1 MRHQTR
7 DRGRVRARLVYLFA
21 AFLLLILLACSAFR
35 HVGRWLIRE
44 DALAPA
50 DVILV
55 LSGGMPQRA
64 EEAASVFREGYAH
77 EIWVSRPEGPQAAL
91 QPLGVQF
98 IGEEEY
104 DRLILIRQSVPET
117 AIHILPDTIVDTEQ
131 EIEETAR
138 EMRHARKSSVIIVTS
153 PEHTR
158 RVRALWKKLVGSNIR
173 VIVRGAPKDP
183 FDADHWWRN
192 TRDAYAV
199 VREILGLFNVWAGL
213 PVRPH
218 SP

>member
-1 MRHQTR
+1 MSFQRR
-7 DRGRVRARLVYLFA
+7 DDGRTTPRLVVVLA
-21 AFLLLILLACSAFR
+21 GILLLVWLGALGFR
-35 HVGRWLIRE
+35 HLGRWLVRE
-44 DALAPA
+44 DPLAPA

-64 EEAASVFREGYAH
+64 EEAAEVFRKGYAS
-77 EIWVSRPEGPQAAL
+77 EVWVSRPEGPQAEL
-91 QPLGVQF
+91 RGLGVQF
-98 IGEEEY
+98 VGEEEY
-104 DRLILIRQSVPET
+104 DRLILVRLGVPES
-117 AIHILPDTIVDTEQ
+117 AIHILPDPAIDTEQ
-131 EIEETAR
+131 EIEVTSR
-138 EMRHARKSSVIIVTS
+138 EMRRNRKSSVIVVTS

-158 RVRALWKKLVGSNIR
+158 RVRALWNKLVGAGAKL
-173 VIVRGAPKDP
+173 VVRGAREDP

-199 VREILGLFNVWAGL
+199 VREILGLLNVWAGL